1 MTIWEKAVISAQK
14 GSAKLLSFAA
24 IFAERIRAEIEL
36 VRLRMNI
43 DAVQKRIDDLHR
55 AIGKRVVSLKDS
67 GDVPK
72 SVANLFKD
80 EEVSASLDELS
91 RYQNELH
98 DLQSQLSE
106 QQETATGEEEKAED
120 TAA

>member
-1 MTIWEKAVISAQK
+1 MTIWEKAVISVQK
-14 GSAKLLSFAA
+14 GSMKLLSFAA
-24 IFAERIRAEIEL
+24 VFAERVRAEIEL

-55 AIGKRVVSLKDS
+55 SIGKRVVALKDS
-67 GDVPK
+67 GDMPK

-80 EEVSASLDELS
+80 EEVAASLDDLS
-91 RYQNELH
+91 RHQNELRELH
-98 DLQSQLSE
+98 SQLAE
-106 QQETATGEEEKAED
+106 QQEAAPGEEEKAED